1 MQLSLRPSSKAI
13 STIVED
19 RGDPTLPAI
28 LEFQSPSIAITTA
41 EVPRSA
47 RGISYIVFS
56 CVVCLILT
64 LSLIHIDRVVTA
76 QAVIVSKAPTLVVQ
90 PLDMSIVRSINVHE
104 GQEVRAGEILARLD
118 PTFAS
123 ADQGAL
129 AAQVSG
135 YQAQVSRLQAEAA
148 GRPFNYAGIDP
159 DLLLQAAIFGQRKSE
174 YDYKIENYAQKLNSL
189 VAAIAR
195 AKADVEGYRDRVALA
210 VNVETMRKDLE
221 RLQVGSKLNTLAA
234 MDNRAEMVRN
244 MNDSQNALNGS
255 ERDLA
260 ALIAERDGFIQ
271 SWRAD
276 ISQQLSDTG
285 GKLSDAR
292 ESLNK
297 AQLHRQLVELRAD
310 RDAIVLSVAK
320 VSVGSVLQSGQQFI
334 NLVPLDSPL
343 EVEGNIAGNDDGFVS
358 VGDSV
363 ALKFDTFPYTEY
375 GMAYGT
381 VRTLSASSFTTQ
393 DEQSNPTGA
402 VPIPNSS
409 TVPFFFRA
417 RIAIDRIDL
426 RGTPKGFR
434 LLPGMP
440 VTADIKVGQRTVM
453 EYLLSRV
460 MSVGAEGMREP

>member
-47 RGISYIVFS
+47 RGIAY
-56 CVVCLILT
+56 VVSSFVGCMILALT
-64 LSLIHIDRVVTA
+64 LIHVDRVVTA

-90 PLDMSIVRSINVHE
+90 PLDTAIVRSIDVHE
-104 GQEVRAGEILARLD
+104 GQLVRPGEVLARLD
-118 PTFAS
+118 PTFAA
-123 ADQGAL
+123 ADLGAL

-135 YQAQVSRLQAEAA
+135 LQAQVSRLQAEADA
-148 GRPFNYAGIDP
+148 RPFAYTGLDP

-174 YDYKIENYAQKLNSL
+174 YDYKIENYAQKINSL
-189 VAAIAR
+189 GAAISK
-195 AKADVEGYRDRVALA
+195 AKADVDGYRDRVALA

-244 MNDSQNALNGS
+244 MNDSQNAVNGS

-260 ALIAERDGFIQ
+260 AEIAERDGFIQ

-285 GKLSDAR
+285 SKLSDAR
-292 ESLNK
+292 QSLNK

-320 VSVGSVLQSGQQFI
+320 VSVGSVLQSGQEFI
-334 NLVPLDSPL
+334 RLVPADAPL

-363 ALKFDTFPYTEY
+363 ALKFDTFPFTEY

-381 VRTLSASSFTTQ
+381 VRTLSANSFTTQ

-402 VPIPNSS
+402 VPLPPNSQ
-409 TVPFFFRA
+409 VPFFFRA

-440 VTADIKVGQRTVM
+440 VTADIKVGKRTVM

-460 MSVGAEGMREP
+460 MMVGSEGMREP